1 MSLQDPSLRHD
12 LLTKEGVRSGGYGD
26 ALMDHVEE
34 FARAAGCEKAALA
47 CGRERE
53 GAALLR
59 APGLRE
65 AQLRH
70 AQGPT
75 LRPVGQVPFSYVGTL

>member
-34 FARAAGCEKAALA
+34 FARAAGCEKAAPPAAASAKAL
-47 CGRERE
+47 RFYERRGFE
-53 GAALLR
+53 GPSYAAR
-59 APGLRE
+59 TYAKARGAGAFR
-65 AQLRH
+65 
-70 AQGPT
+70 T
-75 LRPVGQVPFSYVGTL
+75 